1 MNALSQDANAES
13 LPTTMT
19 TTMTTPGTMRAILQ
33 HQYGTADTLSLEVV
47 ERPAIGDREVLIEV
61 RAAGLD
67 RGTWHL
73 MAGVPYAVRP
83 VSGLRAPKQP
93 VPGYDVAGV
102 VVAVG
107 SSVTRFQPNDEVF
120 GIAKGSFAEFAA
132 AREDKL
138 ALKPPTLTF
147 VQAAAMPV
155 SGLTALRGLETIAQ
169 VELGQHVLVVGAS
182 GGVGTHAVQIA
193 RALGARVTG
202 VCSASKVELVRSLGA
217 DDVLEYTSHDYLMHD
232 SAAGETRYDVILDI
246 GGNSSIGRLRR
257 ALTPNGTL
265 VITGGEGAG
274 RWFGVGRQLRAKVI
288 SPFVRQRLTS
298 FINKEHYAGL
308 ERLSEL
314 VADGRLVPSV
324 GATYPLADMPDA
336 MRDLVAGNARGKLV
350 IVP

>member
-1 MNALSQDANAES
+1 
-13 LPTTMT
+13 
-19 TTMTTPGTMRAILQ
+19 
-33 HQYGTADTLSLEVV
+33 
-47 ERPAIGDREVLIEV
+47 
-61 RAAGLD
+61 
-67 RGTWHL
+67 
-73 MAGVPYAVRP
+73 
-83 VSGLRAPKQP
+83 

-107 SSVTRFQPNDEVF
+107 SAVTRFQPNDEVF

-169 VELGQHVLVVGAS
+169 VEPGQHVLVIGAS

-202 VCSASKVELVRSLGA
+202 VCSAGKVELVRSLGA
-217 DDVLEYTSHDYLMHD
+217 ENVIDYTAHDHFTNDYFMHD

-246 GGNSSIGRLRR
+246 GGNTSIGRLRA
-257 ALTPNGTL
+257 ALTPTGTL